1 MMVAIA
7 SITPA
12 DVAAAYRSHNG
23 AGPSPVALGDAFLAC
38 RRELG
43 ISQAELARRT
53 NITAGTCHHYESVA
67 LLPEPYRTHTAEGRL
82 TFKEARTLA
91 DLGWRVRGSR
101 GHPAYTQADP
111 RFEEIAALF
120 ISGRL
125 SSVWVEKIAMAAKD
139 DRDATV
145 DEIVQ
150 RVIQKAPRKPRNY
163 VDTSHPLRQPIEA
176 STATVRDH
184 ILALAGE
191 VDAWGLVEH
200 CEVERMPV
208 LAAAR
213 LLTDRLARVVFKTG
227 GVRAPVGVDSLPTV
241 AEVSAAHAGTGNG
254 VGNRRLAL
262 LLEEPRKP
270 LPDQEAML

>member
-12 DVAAAYRSHNG
+12 DVACAYRAKDG
-23 AGPSPVALGDAFLAC
+23 ISPVKLGDMLLAC

-67 LLPEPYRTHTAEGRL
+67 LLPEPYRGHADTGRL
-82 TFKEARTLA
+82 TFKEARALA
-91 DLGWRVRGSR
+91 DLGWRVRRSR
-101 GHPAYTQADP
+101 GHPAHIEADP

-120 ISGRL
+120 ISRRL
-125 SSVWVEKIAMAAKD
+125 SSVWVEKIVRFAKD
-139 DRDATV
+139 DPAASV

-150 RVIQKAPRKPRNY
+150 RVISKAPRKPRGY
-163 VDTSHPLRQPIEA
+163 VDTSHPPRQPIEA

-184 ILALAGE
+184 MLALAGE

-227 GVRAPVGVDSLPTV
+227 GVRAPVGVDSLPTL
-241 AEVSAAHAGTGNG
+241 AEVANRNGGHGNG

-270 LPDQEAML
+270 LEGQEGLAI

>member
-1 MMVAIA
+1 M
-7 SITPA
+7 TPEQLSA
-12 DVAAAYRSHNG
+12 LYRSRNG
-23 AGPSPVALGDAFLAC
+23 ARPSPVALGDAFLAC

-43 ISQAELARRT
+43 ISQQELARRT
-53 NITAGTCHHYESVA
+53 GITAGVVHHLESVA
-67 LLPEPYRTHTAEGRL
+67 LLPPPYRGYAASGKLR
-82 TFKEARTLA
+82 FKEARTLA
-91 DLGWRVRGSR
+91 DLGWRVGETRER
-101 GHPAYTQADP
+101 PAHILVDE

-120 ISGRL
+120 VSGRL
-125 SSVWVEKIAMAAKD
+125 SSVWVEKIVMAAKD

-150 RVIQKAPRKPRNY
+150 RVISKAPRKPRGY
-163 VDTSHPLRQPIEA
+163 VDTSHPPRQPIEA

-191 VDAWGLVEH
+191 VDAWGMVEH
-200 CEVERMPV
+200 CEVDRMPV

-213 LLTDRLARVVFKTG
+213 VLCDRLARVVFRTG
-227 GVRAPVGVDSLPTV
+227 GVRAPVGVDSLSTV

-262 LLEEPRKP
+262 LLEEPRKV
-270 LPDQEAML
+270 LAGQEAML

>member
-1 MMVAIA
+1 VTTMAAAIP
-7 SITPA
+7 ITPA
-12 DVAAAYRSHNG
+12 DVAAAYRSRNG
-23 AGPSPVALGDAFLAC
+23 TSPVALGDMMLAC

-43 ISQAELARRT
+43 ISQQEMARRMG
-53 NITAGTCHHYESVA
+53 ITAGVIHHYESVS

-82 TFKEARTLA
+82 TLKEARTLA
-91 DLGWRVRGSR
+91 DLGWYHRRNSDR
-101 GHPAYTQADP
+101 AAYIEADP

-125 SSVWVEKIAMAAKD
+125 SSVWVEKVVRFAKD
-139 DRDATV
+139 DPTATV

-150 RVIQKAPRKPRNY
+150 RVISKAPRKPRGY
-163 VDTSHPLRQPIEA
+163 VDTSHPPRRIDA

-184 ILALAGE
+184 MLALAGE

-227 GVRAPVGVDSLPTV
+227 GVRAPVGVEGLPTV
-241 AEVSAAHAGTGNG
+241 AEVANRNGGHENG

-270 LPDQEAML
+270 LAGQEAML